1 MDKIEMVMINGDTIV
16 KKQFEI
22 LDKDG
27 VISFELGKLTL
38 AVRKE
43 DLKNICR
50 RYRRCNI
57 LKKILKIC

>member
-1 MDKIEMVMINGDTIV
+1 MDKIEMVMINGDTVV

-27 VISFELGKLTL
+27 VISIELGKLTL

-43 DLKNICR
+43 DLKK
-50 RYRRCNI
+50 Y
-57 LKKILKIC
+57 L

>member
-1 MDKIEMVMINGDTIV
+1 MDKIEMVMINGDTVV
-16 KKQFEI
+16 KKQFKI

-43 DLKNICR
+43 DLKK
-50 RYRRCNI
+50 Y
-57 LKKILKIC
+57 L

>member
-43 DLKNICR
+43 DLK
-50 RYRRCNI
+50 
-57 LKKILKIC
+57 KIFVGGTEDAIY

>member
-1 MDKIEMVMINGDTIV
+1 MDKIEMVMINGDTVV
-16 KKQFEI
+16 KKQFKI

-43 DLKNICR
+43 DIRKLM
-50 RYRRCNI
+50 
-57 LKKILKIC
+57 